1 MKISHEPALVV
12 GFFTAAAAALGLAFG
27 LSSEQTGLISALI
40 SAIGVAYVSRNTEE
54 TWASAIIQAFS
65 ALIAVGIGF
74 GLHISDQAA
83 NLLIGVATSALALVN
98 RTQATSLAKAKDL
111 AIEGNPSHFR
121 PTGV

>member
-1 MKISHEPALVV
+1 MSRRWSSASSRQWQQPW
-12 GFFTAAAAALGLAFG
+12 GLAFG
-27 LSSEQTGLISALI
+27 FSSEQTGLISALI

-83 NLLIGVATSALALVN
+83 NLLIGVATSALALIN
-98 RTQATSLAKAKDL
+98 RTQVTPVAKLAELSENA
-111 AIEGNPSHFR
+111 SHFR
-121 PTGV
+121 PTGA